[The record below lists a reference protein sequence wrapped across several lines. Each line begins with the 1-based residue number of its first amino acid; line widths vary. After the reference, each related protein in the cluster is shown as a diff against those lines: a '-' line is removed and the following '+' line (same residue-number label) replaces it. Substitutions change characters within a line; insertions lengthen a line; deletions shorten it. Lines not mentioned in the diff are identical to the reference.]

1 MRNQMPNKTDLKK
14 TEYLTEVLQLNPVF
28 QSDQILKL
36 RNQFLGVVSKEQQAL
51 TDRFQKQE
59 LRQKANDRLK
69 RMRAQMWTHSPE
81 KLANM
86 IEAIDVRQLPDMRGA
101 VERLKTVVKHHADFQ
116 ALSQHPLQH
125 INLTNTLKR
134 AVVLSPKE
142 AGSLKESYL
151 RKIVEQPDQKEIQA
165 MVSMMETS
173 YPALHALESD
183 WLGEIARLSRRKK
196 SSSTSDQSPEAYQP
210 GVPGWVLWIVFV
222 IVIRIILVLF
232 RP

>member
-1 MRNQMPNKTDLKK
+1 MTDRSDKPNPHKGQA
-14 TEYLTEVLQLNPVF
+14 YLAQVLRLNPVF
-28 QSDQILKL
+28 QSDEILKL

-51 TDRFQKQE
+51 TDRYQKQQ
-59 LRQKANDRLK
+59 LRQKATDRLK
-69 RMRAQMWTHSPE
+69 RVRAQMWTQSPE
-81 KLANM
+81 KLASM
-86 IEAIDVRQLPDMRGA
+86 IQSIDVRQLPDMRGA

-134 AVVLSPKE
+134 AVMLPPKE

-151 RKIVEQPDQKEIQA
+151 RKIVEQSDLKDIQE
-165 MVSMMETS
+165 MVAMMETQ

-183 WLGEIARLSRRKK
+183 WLGEISRLSRRKK
-196 SSSTSDQSPEAYQP
+196 RALTSDESPEAYQP
-210 GVPGWVLWIVFV
+210 GVPGWVLWLVFV
-222 IVIRIILVLF
+222 IVIRVLAVLF